1 MDDKW
6 FKTKQKAAGV
16 TAEDIAQKMGRDRSI
31 VSRIYNGHQK
41 MSLEWAKAFAEV
53 LKVPLD
59 QVLKHAGA
67 LEVQEAKKLEP
78 SQSNGDAALWEGSAH
93 EQVAMHGIVTGLGGG
108 TPGIDVW
115 RVRTGSMVMN
125 GYSIGDKLLVD
136 TNRSETCKTG
146 DIVLAQIYDW
156 QTGIASTLLRR
167 FEPPVLVSGST
178 TPSEQR
184 VHVVDGKNVVI
195 KGKVI
200 ASWRT

>member
-136 TNRSETCKTG
+136 TNKSETCKTG
-146 DIVLAQIYDW
+146 DIVLA
-156 QTGIASTLLRR
+156 LRR